1 LQDFIEVVMAD
12 FEFETGIGE
21 RPVPVCLVAKELRS
35 GRTYRIFQDEFGPTP
50 PYATGPDVLF
60 VAYYAS
66 AECGCYRALGWPMPE
81 RILDLFCE
89 FRDRTNGL
97 STPAGAGLLGA
108 LTYFGLDGMAAT
120 EKREIQQAIGTGTW
134 RGRYSPEEILD
145 YCASD
150 IDALE
155 RLLAAMLPAIDL
167 PRALLR
173 GRYMAAASAPEF
185 YGAPIDIHT
194 LARLREGWT
203 GIQDRLISA
212 IDAPYQVYE
221 GRSFREDRFRALL
234 VRLGIPW
241 PLLESGRLDLADD
254 TFRQMAKAYPAISP
268 LRELRSSLSDLRLN
282 DLAVGRDGRNRTMLG
297 VPLPHRPQSTKQFQ
311 IHFWSERLAARTDQ
325 TTSQPW
331 HCLCRLAATRI
342 CRCRCAVQ

>member
-1 LQDFIEVVMAD
+1 MAD

-145 YCASD
+145 YCA
-150 IDALE
+150 
-155 RLLAAMLPAIDL
+155 AILMRWKDCW
-167 PRALLR
+167 RR
-173 GRYMAAASAPEF
+173 CCR
-185 YGAPIDIHT
+185 
-194 LARLREGWT
+194 
-203 GIQDRLISA
+203 
-212 IDAPYQVYE
+212 
-221 GRSFREDRFRALL
+221 RSICPVHYCA
-234 VRLGIPW
+234 VVTW
-241 PLLESGRLDLADD
+241 PLLPLQSS
-254 TFRQMAKAYPAISP
+254 MARRSIS
-268 LRELRSSLSDLRLN
+268 
-282 DLAVGRDGRNRTMLG
+282 
-297 VPLPHRPQSTKQFQ
+297 
-311 IHFWSERLAARTDQ
+311 
-325 TTSQPW
+325 
-331 HCLCRLAATRI
+331 TR
-342 CRCRCAVQ
+342 